1 MHVLTTAPFL
11 PQGGFGAALVSAHA
25 CAHYGVLPSPRRLQS
40 RSGERPTKSLPRA
53 YQEPTTFHTTSVIAT
68 DEAS

>member
-1 MHVLTTAPFL
+1 MSARA
-11 PQGGFGAALVSAHA
+11 GFDAALVSAVVSARAGFDAALVSAVVSTHA
-25 CAHYGVLPSPRRLQS
+25 PP
-40 RSGERPTKSLPRA
+40 P

>member
-1 MHVLTTAPFL
+1 VVSVHA
-11 PQGGFGAALVSAHA
+11 GFEATLVSAVVSARAGFEAALVSAVVSTHA
-25 CAHYGVLPSPRRLQS
+25 PP
-40 RSGERPTKSLPRA
+40 P